1 MLDHSTSYG
10 LITNIRPS
18 HHGSVN
24 CRFGAKK
31 TLLISQFR
39 TSVALYVNENNH
51 ILNAIKGSSLSKIL
65 DRVNI
70 RDKDGL
76 SALHLTV
83 KGGNVNIVKLLLD
96 GGAEPN
102 IRSWMNLTTPL
113 HNAVLNNRVYIVKLL
128 FDSHANSNILS
139 RSDIS
144 PLYFAVV
151 NNYKEISRLLLE
163 CGAKPETLL
172 NQFSVLLN
180 DAATTKNEKKEEIS

>member
-18 HHGSVN
+18 PSWLSKLSFW
-24 CRFGAKK
+24 RKK

-151 NNYKEISRLLLE
+151 NN
-163 CGAKPETLL
+163 
-172 NQFSVLLN
+172 
-180 DAATTKNEKKEEIS
+180 